1 MHQCLFLASVLL
13 VSVIYVLGDELNV
26 PTNNDD
32 NSSMD
37 TNIRWRNFWYNF
49 YCAILGMA
57 LHLASRFAAMITPDG
72 TYYNSITNTTEHI
85 W

>member
-13 VSVIYVLGDELNV
+13 VSVIY
-26 PTNNDD
+26 NDD